1 MSLLKKAAAFTAAAA
16 MAISLTACGKDT
28 SWGAKIDEVTL
39 RAGIMIYFQSV
50 AVSEAMQYMPDTS
63 TPVTEGE
70 TVTTAETTNVLDI
83 TIEDKPARVW
93 INDKARESM
102 QEFAAVE
109 KKFDELG
116 LKFENNEDKRNSIII
131 DQMWEVYGSF
141 YEEIGISK
149 QSYSDIGLNSAKRDA
164 IFNYYYGENGQKA
177 VSTEEIHDYLADN
190 NARIKYIEMPLK
202 DGEGNLL
209 KSDGKTALK
218 EMVQGY
224 IDRLDSGT
232 ASFEDIEKEYNDYY
246 DALVKAAADTDAAEQ
261 SDGTLDN
268 DDIAID
274 VDTDTAPNYGTVVRK
289 DSSYPSEKV
298 VEIAFGG
305 GSLSGSSCTIIE
317 DDDKEVYYLVQVID
331 LFSDPDYLE
340 NNRSSV
346 LYTLKSDE
354 FSNELK
360 SWTDSQNVIINQ
372 DALDRYKL
380 EKLTL

>member
-16 MAISLTACGKDT
+16 MALSLTACGKDT
-28 SWGAKIDEVTL
+28 SWGAEIDGVTL
-39 RAGIMIYFQSV
+39 RAGILIYFQSV

-63 TPVTEGE
+63 ASEAAEGE
-70 TVTTAETTNVLDI
+70 TVTTAESTNVLDI

-102 QEFAAVE
+102 QQFAAVE

-116 LKFENNEDKRNSIII
+116 LKFENNEDKKNSIII

-141 YEEIGISK
+141 YEDIGISK
-149 QSYSDIGLNSAKRDA
+149 QSYSDIGLNSSKRDA

-177 VSTEEIHDYLADN
+177 VSNDEIHDYLADN

-224 IDRLDSGT
+224 IDRLDSGA
-232 ASFEDIEKEYNDYY
+232 ASFEDIEKEYNEYY
-246 DALVKAAADTDAAEQ
+246 DALVKAAAAADEAEQ
-261 SDGTLDN
+261 SDELSDTA
-268 DDIAID
+268 DID
-274 VDTDTAPNYGTVVRK
+274 TDTDTAPNYGTVVRK
-289 DSSYPSEKV
+289 GSSYPSEKV
-298 VEIAFGG
+298 VEAAFGG
-305 GSLSGSSCTIIE
+305 VSLSGSSCTIIE

-331 LFSDPDYLE
+331 LFADPDYLE

-354 FSNELK
+354 FSDELK
-360 SWTDSQNVIINQ
+360 SWTESQNVVINQ